1 MKKSNK
7 ILLISLLVA
16 LLILIF
22 LVIIVMNVLKD
33 NEKTEQENET
43 LYEIIPIGYFKIEDD
58 LNKAKED
65 KVLAISD
72 NEKDKEKGMLS
83 EEVYGN
89 QFIWISV
96 ENIEKYTI
104 QEYSKYAGYQHVPI
118 ELEEAARQ
126 SIVSDSDVEIYKKMC
141 ESVKAYGGFYLSRY
155 KAGEEKGKVVV
166 KKGATIYHDTDWKT
180 AKQIARQFSTE
191 NKMIGYTSSL
201 CYEKQYENI
210 INQSQKSMW
219 NLQEENTFDEWI
231 IGNRNQRVTTMN
243 IESKNLSSRPALE
256 TEPSIGFR
264 IMMFKN
270 IE

>member
-43 LYEIIPIGYFKIEDD
+43 LYEIIPTGYFKIEDD

-104 QEYSKYAGYQHVPI
+104 QGI
-118 ELEEAARQ
+118 
-126 SIVSDSDVEIYKKMC
+126 
-141 ESVKAYGGFYLSRY
+141 F
-155 KAGEEKGKVVV
+155 
-166 KKGATIYHDTDWKT
+166 
-180 AKQIARQFSTE
+180 
-191 NKMIGYTSSL
+191 
-201 CYEKQYENI
+201 
-210 INQSQKSMW
+210 
-219 NLQEENTFDEWI
+219 
-231 IGNRNQRVTTMN
+231 
-243 IESKNLSSRPALE
+243 
-256 TEPSIGFR
+256 
-264 IMMFKN
+264 
-270 IE
+270 

>member
-43 LYEIIPIGYFKIEDD
+43 LYEFIPTGYFKIEDD

-72 NEKDKEKGMLS
+72 NEKDKGMLA

-126 SIVSDSDVEIYKKMC
+126 SIVSDADVEIYKKM
-141 ESVKAYGGFYLSRY
+141 
-155 KAGEEKGKVVV
+155 
-166 KKGATIYHDTDWKT
+166 
-180 AKQIARQFSTE
+180 
-191 NKMIGYTSSL
+191 
-201 CYEKQYENI
+201 
-210 INQSQKSMW
+210 
-219 NLQEENTFDEWI
+219 
-231 IGNRNQRVTTMN
+231 
-243 IESKNLSSRPALE
+243 
-256 TEPSIGFR
+256 
-264 IMMFKN
+264 
-270 IE
+270 

>member
-7 ILLISLLVA
+7 ILLITLLVA
-16 LLILIF
+16 LVILIF

-33 NEKTEQENET
+33 NEKTEKENET
-43 LYEIIPIGYFKIEDD
+43 SYELIPTGYFKIEDD

-72 NEKDKEKGMLS
+72 NEKDKGMLA

-89 QFIWISV
+89 QFIWIPV

-118 ELEEAARQ
+118 ELEEASRQ
-126 SIVSDSDVEIYKKMC
+126 SIVSDEDVEIYKKMC
-141 ESVKAYGGFYLSRY
+141 ESVKKYGGFYLSRY

-191 NKMIGYTSSL
+191 NKMIGYISSL
-201 CYEKQYENI
+201 CYEKQYEDI
-210 INQSQKSMW
+210 ISQSQKSMW
-219 NLQEENTFDEWI
+219 NLEEENTFDEWI